1 MRISDWSSDV
11 CSSDLD
17 ALDLIALIDLEID
30 HRIAELLV
38 EHRAQIGFGLG
49 IFAAAAG
56 VARHAA
62 AKGDALK
69 FERLAQLLPLAVEA
83 LADAKPPIVGIDAH
97 LHAIEDVAIGVVAG
111 AEAAAADRRPA
122 MVGPRRRPGHAPR
135 RAEADAQA
143 YTVRAAGRGRGCP

>member
-1 MRISDWSSDV
+1 MAAALAVTGQIV
-11 CSSDLD
+11 VED

-69 FERLAQLLPLAVEA
+69 FERRAKLLPLAEKRR
-83 LADAKPPIVGIDAH
+83 ADGKRRLVGTEPNPQP
-97 LHAIEDVAIGVVAG
+97 LGVAASGVVGG
-111 AEAAAADRRPA
+111 A
-122 MVGPRRRPGHAPR
+122 
-135 RAEADAQA
+135 
-143 YTVRAAGRGRGCP
+143 

>member
-1 MRISDWSSDV
+1 MAAALAVTGQIV
-11 CSSDLD
+11 VED

-83 LADAKPPIVGIDAH
+83 LANAKPPIVGIDAH
-97 LHAIEDVAIGVVAG
+97 LRSEEETSALQSH
-111 AEAAAADRRPA
+111 
-122 MVGPRRRPGHAPR
+122 MSH
-135 RAEADAQA
+135 
-143 YTVRAAGRGRGCP
+143 